1 MKMEGDTLILQSVI
15 CKEKLSLREV
25 ISRINIKY
33 NNLILGFTPCI
44 EDMDM
49 CNLEEFNGA
58 DDYRFFY
65 LGKELEKIQS
75 DKMYFP
81 QLSHA

>member
-65 LGKELEKIQS
+65 LGKEL
-75 DKMYFP
+75 
-81 QLSHA
+81 